1 VLSDRTPFQALDT
14 PDPDAA
20 FQQALKQRKDLAA
33 AAEQVKGAQATRK
46 AAVYDQLPTVVAS
59 GNYGDQGETF
69 GHSHGTYTAEGQ
81 LAVPILQIA
90 KTRGEEETAGA
101 QLDQAKDKL
110 SDQVQQVNADVR
122 DAILDIQTAAKLVEA
137 TQSNVELAREA
148 LSAATLQ
155 GGRGYQ
161 PVRLPGPVNRSPG
174 RRPIHQRALPA
185 QRRQARPG
193 ACSGRSVDELQRL
206 PRRKVSVADQNAPA
220 QQPEK
225 PEAPPKD
232 NSTRRFIIIAVVAVL
247 VIGAALFYWRSTF
260 TEDTDDAQ
268 VNGNLYQVSSRVSGQ
283 VIHVDVEEQQFVHA
297 GDPIAEI
304 DPKDSQVALEQAQ
317 ANLAN
322 AEAEYQQAVVNV
334 PITSVQTNT
343 TIQTSGSD
351 VLGSQAQVEQA
362 QAQKSALDV
371 QRYTPLVAKD
381 VISKQQFDAAVAQAA
396 ADEGALEAAK
406 RDVAAQEQTVNLNL
420 QRLAQSRSNQAQSE
434 KNGPKQVAVQQARA
448 SAALASIKV
457 AQAKVDQA
465 QLNLSYTKIVAPI
478 TGIVSNKS
486 VAVGENLSVGQSLMT
501 IVPLTDLWVTANFK
515 ETQLKEMHKGQ
526 EVDIEVD
533 ALGGRK
539 FTGKVEE
546 IGGATG
552 SSLSLFPPENATG
565 NYVKVVQRIPV
576 RINFTNLDQENK
588 DFALRIGMSVEPKVR
603 VKE

>member
-1 VLSDRTPFQALDT
+1 M
-14 PDPDAA
+14 
-20 FQQALKQRKDLAA
+20 
-33 AAEQVKGAQATRK
+33 
-46 AAVYDQLPTVVAS
+46 
-59 GNYGDQGETF
+59 
-69 GHSHGTYTAEGQ
+69 
-81 LAVPILQIA
+81 
-90 KTRGEEETAGA
+90 
-101 QLDQAKDKL
+101 
-110 SDQVQQVNADVR
+110 AD
-122 DAILDIQTAAKLVEA
+122 QTA
-137 TQSNVELAREA
+137 
-148 LSAATLQ
+148 
-155 GGRGYQ
+155 
-161 PVRLPGPVNRSPG
+161 SP
-174 RRPIHQRALPA
+174 
-185 QRRQARPG
+185 
-193 ACSGRSVDELQRL
+193 
-206 PRRKVSVADQNAPA
+206 
-220 QQPEK
+220 QQPDK

-232 NSTRRFIIIAVVAVL
+232 NSRRRLIIIAVVVA
-247 VIGAALFYWRSTF
+247 IAIAAALFYWRSTF

-283 VIHVDVEEQQFVHA
+283 VIHVDVEEQQFVHQ

-334 PITSVQTNT
+334 PITSVQTST
-343 TIQTSGSD
+343 TIQTAGSD
-351 VLGSQAQVEQA
+351 VLGSQAQVEQAQAQVQVNKAKVTSAAA

-381 VISKQQFDAAVAQAA
+381 IISKQQFDAAVAQAA

-406 RDVAAQEQTVNLNL
+406 RDVSAQEQTVNLNL
-420 QRLAQSRSNQAQSE
+420 QRLSQSRSNQAQSQQ
-434 KNGPKQVAVQQARA
+434 NGPKQVAVQQARA
-448 SAALASIKV
+448 AAALASIKV

-465 QLNLSYTKIVAPI
+465 QLNLGYTKILAPI

-515 ETQLKEMHKGQ
+515 ETQLKQMHKGQ

-539 FTGKVEE
+539 FTGKIDE

-576 RINFTNLDQENK
+576 RVNFTNLEQENK
-588 DFALRIGMSVEPKVR
+588 DYALRIGMSVEPKVR
-603 VKE
+603 VKD

>member
-1 VLSDRTPFQALDT
+1 M
-14 PDPDAA
+14 
-20 FQQALKQRKDLAA
+20 
-33 AAEQVKGAQATRK
+33 
-46 AAVYDQLPTVVAS
+46 
-59 GNYGDQGETF
+59 
-69 GHSHGTYTAEGQ
+69 
-81 LAVPILQIA
+81 
-90 KTRGEEETAGA
+90 
-101 QLDQAKDKL
+101 
-110 SDQVQQVNADVR
+110 
-122 DAILDIQTAAKLVEA
+122 
-137 TQSNVELAREA
+137 
-148 LSAATLQ
+148 
-155 GGRGYQ
+155 
-161 PVRLPGPVNRSPG
+161 
-174 RRPIHQRALPA
+174 
-185 QRRQARPG
+185 
-193 ACSGRSVDELQRL
+193 
-206 PRRKVSVADQNAPA
+206 ADQNAPD

-232 NSTRRFIIIAVVAVL
+232 NSRRRLIIIAVVAVL

-322 AEAEYQQAVVNV
+322 AQAEYQQAVVNV
-334 PITSVQTNT
+334 PITSVQVNT
-343 TIQTSGSD
+343 TVQTSSSD
-351 VLGSQAQVEQA
+351 VLGSQASVEQAQAQVQVNKAKVASAAA

-420 QRLAQSRSNQAQSE
+420 QRLAQSRSNQVQSE

-448 SAALASIKV
+448 AAAQASIQV

-465 QLNLSYTKIVAPI
+465 QLNLSYTKILATI

-486 VAVGENLSVGQSLMT
+486 VAVGQNLSVGQSLMT

-515 ETQLKEMHKGQ
+515 ETQLKQMHKGQ

-539 FTGKVEE
+539 FTGKIEE

-576 RINFTNLDQENK
+576 RINFTNLEQENK
-588 DFALRIGMSVEPKVR
+588 DFALRIGMSVEPKVH

>member
-1 VLSDRTPFQALDT
+1 M
-14 PDPDAA
+14 
-20 FQQALKQRKDLAA
+20 
-33 AAEQVKGAQATRK
+33 
-46 AAVYDQLPTVVAS
+46 
-59 GNYGDQGETF
+59 
-69 GHSHGTYTAEGQ
+69 
-81 LAVPILQIA
+81 
-90 KTRGEEETAGA
+90 
-101 QLDQAKDKL
+101 
-110 SDQVQQVNADVR
+110 
-122 DAILDIQTAAKLVEA
+122 
-137 TQSNVELAREA
+137 
-148 LSAATLQ
+148 
-155 GGRGYQ
+155 
-161 PVRLPGPVNRSPG
+161 
-174 RRPIHQRALPA
+174 
-185 QRRQARPG
+185 
-193 ACSGRSVDELQRL
+193 
-206 PRRKVSVADQNAPA
+206 ADQNTNA

-232 NSTRRFIIIAVVAVL
+232 NSRRRFIIIAVVAVL
-247 VIGAALFYWRSTF
+247 VLGAALFYWRSTF

-283 VIHVDVEEQQFVHA
+283 VIHVDVEEQQFVHQ

-334 PITSVQTNT
+334 PITSVQTST
-343 TIQTSGSD
+343 TIQTAGSD
-351 VLGSQAQVEQA
+351 VLGSQAQVEQAQAQVQVNKAKVTSAAA

-381 VISKQQFDAAVAQAA
+381 IISKQQFDAAVAQAA

-406 RDVAAQEQTVNLNL
+406 RDVSAQEQTVNLNL
-420 QRLAQSRSNQAQSE
+420 QRLSQSRSNQAQSQQ
-434 KNGPKQVAVQQARA
+434 NGPKQVAVQQARA
-448 SAALASIKV
+448 AAALASIKV

-465 QLNLSYTKIVAPI
+465 QLNLGYTKILAPI

-515 ETQLKEMHKGQ
+515 ETQLKQMHKGQ

-539 FTGKVEE
+539 FTGKIDE

-576 RINFTNLDQENK
+576 RVNFTNLEQENK
-588 DFALRIGMSVEPKVR
+588 DYALRIGMSVEPKVR
-603 VKE
+603 VKD

>member
-1 VLSDRTPFQALDT
+1 
-14 PDPDAA
+14 
-20 FQQALKQRKDLAA
+20 
-33 AAEQVKGAQATRK
+33 
-46 AAVYDQLPTVVAS
+46 
-59 GNYGDQGETF
+59 
-69 GHSHGTYTAEGQ
+69 
-81 LAVPILQIA
+81 
-90 KTRGEEETAGA
+90 
-101 QLDQAKDKL
+101 
-110 SDQVQQVNADVR
+110 
-122 DAILDIQTAAKLVEA
+122 
-137 TQSNVELAREA
+137 
-148 LSAATLQ
+148 
-155 GGRGYQ
+155 
-161 PVRLPGPVNRSPG
+161 
-174 RRPIHQRALPA
+174 
-185 QRRQARPG
+185 
-193 ACSGRSVDELQRL
+193 
-206 PRRKVSVADQNAPA
+206 VADQNPNS

-232 NSTRRFIIIAVVAVL
+232 NSTRRLIIIAVVAVL
-247 VIGAALFYWRSTF
+247 AIGAALFYWRSTF

-283 VIHVDVEEQQFVHA
+283 VIHVDVEEQQFVHQ

-322 AEAEYQQAVVNV
+322 AQAEYQQAVANV
-334 PITSVQTNT
+334 PITSVQVNT

-351 VLGSQAQVEQA
+351 VLGSQAQVEQAQAQVQVNKAKVASAAA

-396 ADEGALEAAK
+396 ADQGALEAAK

-448 SAALASIKV
+448 SAAMASIKV

-515 ETQLKEMHKGQ
+515 ETQLKQMHKDQ

-539 FTGKVEE
+539 FTGKVAE

-576 RINFTNLDQENK
+576 RINFTNLEQENK
-588 DFALRIGMSVEPKVR
+588 DFALRIGMSVVPKVH
-603 VKE
+603 VK

>member
-1 VLSDRTPFQALDT
+1 M
-14 PDPDAA
+14 
-20 FQQALKQRKDLAA
+20 
-33 AAEQVKGAQATRK
+33 
-46 AAVYDQLPTVVAS
+46 
-59 GNYGDQGETF
+59 
-69 GHSHGTYTAEGQ
+69 
-81 LAVPILQIA
+81 
-90 KTRGEEETAGA
+90 
-101 QLDQAKDKL
+101 
-110 SDQVQQVNADVR
+110 
-122 DAILDIQTAAKLVEA
+122 
-137 TQSNVELAREA
+137 
-148 LSAATLQ
+148 
-155 GGRGYQ
+155 
-161 PVRLPGPVNRSPG
+161 
-174 RRPIHQRALPA
+174 
-185 QRRQARPG
+185 
-193 ACSGRSVDELQRL
+193 
-206 PRRKVSVADQNAPA
+206 ADQNAPA

-232 NSTRRFIIIAVVAVL
+232 NSRRKFILIAVAIVI

-283 VIHVDVEEQQFVHA
+283 VIHVDVEEQQYVHQ

-304 DPKDSQVALEQAQ
+304 DPKDSQVALEQAE

-322 AEAEYQQAVVNV
+322 AQAEYQQAIVNV
-334 PITSVQTNT
+334 PITSVQVNT
-343 TIQTSGSD
+343 TVQTSSSD
-351 VLGSQAQVEQA
+351 VLASQASVEQAEAQVQVDKAKVASAAA

-396 ADEGALEAAK
+396 ADQGALEAAQ
-406 RDVAAQEQTVNLNL
+406 RDVKAQEDTVRLMT
-420 QRLAQSRSNQAQSE
+420 QRLAQSQSQAAQSR
-434 KNGPKQVAVQQARA
+434 KNGPKQVAVQQAHA
-448 SAALASIKV
+448 AAALAAIKE

-465 QLNLSYTKIVAPI
+465 QLNLGYTKVVAPI

-515 ETQLKEMHKGQ
+515 ETQLKQMRKGQ
-526 EVDIEVD
+526 KVDIEVD
-533 ALGGRK
+533 ALGGRH
-539 FTGKVEE
+539 FTGVVEE

-588 DFALRIGMSVEPKVR
+588 DFALRIGMSVEPTVH
-603 VKE
+603 VK

>member
-1 VLSDRTPFQALDT
+1 
-14 PDPDAA
+14 
-20 FQQALKQRKDLAA
+20 
-33 AAEQVKGAQATRK
+33 
-46 AAVYDQLPTVVAS
+46 
-59 GNYGDQGETF
+59 
-69 GHSHGTYTAEGQ
+69 
-81 LAVPILQIA
+81 
-90 KTRGEEETAGA
+90 
-101 QLDQAKDKL
+101 
-110 SDQVQQVNADVR
+110 
-122 DAILDIQTAAKLVEA
+122 
-137 TQSNVELAREA
+137 
-148 LSAATLQ
+148 
-155 GGRGYQ
+155 
-161 PVRLPGPVNRSPG
+161 
-174 RRPIHQRALPA
+174 
-185 QRRQARPG
+185 
-193 ACSGRSVDELQRL
+193 
-206 PRRKVSVADQNAPA
+206 VADQNANA

-225 PEAPPKD
+225 PEAPPKN
-232 NSTRRFIIIAVVAVL
+232 NSTRRLIIIAVVAVL
-247 VIGAALFYWRSTF
+247 IIGAALFYWRSTF

-268 VNGNLYQVSSRVSGQ
+268 VNGNLYQVSSRVTGQ
-283 VIHVDVEEQQFVHA
+283 VVHVDVEEQQFVHQ

-304 DPKDSQVALEQAQ
+304 DPKDYQVALEQAQ

-322 AEAEYQQAVVNV
+322 AQAEYQQAVVNV

-351 VLGSQAQVEQA
+351 VLGSQASVEQAQAQVLVNRARVASAAA

-420 QRLAQSRSNQAQSE
+420 QRLAQSRSNQAQSQQ
-434 KNGPKQVAVQQARA
+434 NGPKQVAVQQARA
-448 SAALASIKV
+448 AAALASIKV

-465 QLNLSYTKIVAPI
+465 QLNLSYTRIVAPI

-486 VAVGENLSVGQSLMT
+486 VDIGENLSVGQSLMT

-515 ETQLKEMHKGQ
+515 ETQLKQMHKGQ

-576 RINFTNLDQENK
+576 RINFTNLEQENK
-588 DFALRIGMSVEPKVR
+588 DFALRIGMSVEPKVH